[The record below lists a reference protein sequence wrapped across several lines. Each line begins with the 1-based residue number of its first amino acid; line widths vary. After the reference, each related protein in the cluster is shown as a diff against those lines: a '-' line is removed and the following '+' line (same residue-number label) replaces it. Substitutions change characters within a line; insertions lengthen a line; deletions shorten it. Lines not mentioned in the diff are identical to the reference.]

1 MNRRALGLI
10 ALSTLVLAAPRW
22 ASDNKQSPGRGRLS
36 IYEVA
41 PGRDL
46 DFLKWLAAREEVAK
60 EAGVPAAELYAHT
73 DGDRWDYLV
82 LWPVTTSEQ
91 DRKMDEVAAAR
102 GLKTGFP
109 AALEFRELLSSHTDT
124 YVNGPTTAAARLAAA
139 TSATAC
145 PRRRSRAAAPI
156 PWSSA
161 CARCAPGASPGTS
174 PSSKAGGCSTKR

>member
-1 MNRRALGLI
+1 MNRAVALI
-10 ALSTLVLAAPRW
+10 AVSTLVLAAPRW
-22 ASDNKQSPGRGRLS
+22 TPDKQSIGRARIS

-41 PGRDL
+41 PGRHL

-82 LWPVTTSEQ
+82 IWPVTTPEQ
-91 DRKMDEVAAAR
+91 DRKLDEQAAGK

-124 YVNGPTTAAARLAAA
+124 FVNGPTTAAALVAAA
-139 TSATAC
+139 
-145 PRRRSRAAAPI
+145 
-156 PWSSA
+156 
-161 CARCAPGASPGTS
+161 
-174 PSSKAGGCSTKR
+174 K